1 MTAIVQRYD
10 RLSAAFAAKVAGV
23 PDDRW
28 DAPTP
33 CADWSVRDLVRHVV
47 DSHATFIAL
56 IDRELPTGPSVDED
70 PVEAFASARRTFLA
84 LLEDEVTA
92 TQTYEGQF
100 GTQTFAWA
108 RGAGVFGPE
117 LEAPADADGQT
128 RVLAFLG
135 RQA

>member
-1 MTAIVQRYD
+1 MRRLVGARPRPSCRRQPRDVHRAD
-10 RLSAAFAAKVAGV
+10 RPRAAHGAVG
-23 PDDRW
+23 R
-28 DAPTP
+28 
-33 CADWSVRDLVRHVV
+33 R
-47 DSHATFIAL
+47 
-56 IDRELPTGPSVDED
+56 G